1 MEDKK
6 DKQIKPTLFNST
18 LMLMVCIGLLY
29 LGYRT
34 LTNPAESSKYIL
46 GGYLP
51 IILGLFLTIIGL
63 YSYTQIRKYKLEDD
77 LTTWETIEGLYVA
90 FAHTVPVQ
98 NFVIE

>member
-1 MEDKK
+1 LHL
-6 DKQIKPTLFNST
+6 I
-18 LMLMVCIGLLY
+18 
-29 LGYRT
+29 
-34 LTNPAESSKYIL
+34 

-63 YSYTQIRKYKLEDD
+63 YSYTQIRKYELEDD